1 MLAIIG
7 VLAALLSG
15 ATGRAYQRVKS
26 FAGEVNSSAHLDEL
40 RTRISAYAAKNPDFP
55 PLTLEDVVK
64 NFGLSSGCVRFLRS
78 KEVTFH
84 DFSARDP
91 DDQIVILINLPQGK
105 SRQTIAY
112 QKLWA
117 VTPPDYAN

>member
-1 MLAIIG
+1 M
-7 VLAALLSG
+7 
-15 ATGRAYQRVKS
+15 
-26 FAGEVNSSAHLDEL
+26 
-40 RTRISAYAAKNPDFP
+40 
-55 PLTLEDVVK
+55 VK
-64 NFGLSSGCVRFLRS
+64 NFKLSSGCVRFLRS

-91 DDQIVILINLPQGK
+91 DDRIVILITPAQGK